1 MQVDQTKENKTRMQ
15 EELIRIASSK
25 IADREASA
33 ERARR
38 IKEDQVRNEE
48 VERQE
53 TIELLLNVQKQL
65 LDTCGHLQVGNIKRE
80 NELLSCSW
88 ADHHSRRTKLR
99 WLNVELWSVWY
110 HHQDSWVDIERILK

>member
-65 LDTCGHLQVGNIKRE
+65 LDTCGHLQVGNIKRG
-80 NELLSCSW
+80 NELLSCS
-88 ADHHSRRTKLR
+88 
-99 WLNVELWSVWY
+99 
-110 HHQDSWVDIERILK
+110 

>member
-1 MQVDQTKENKTRMQ
+1 MQKVMQVDQTKENKTRMQ

-80 NELLSCSW
+80 NELLSCP
-88 ADHHSRRTKLR
+88 
-99 WLNVELWSVWY
+99 
-110 HHQDSWVDIERILK
+110 